1 MQLGLIGLGK
11 MGGNMRERIR
21 RAGHEVVGYDR
32 NPDVSDVETLAA
44 LVKKLEAPRTVWV
57 MVPHGDPTRET
68 VAKLADLLDKGDLV
82 IDGGNSR
89 FTDDIEND
97 KLLKAKGIGYLDCG
111 VSGGIWGLENGYGLM
126 VGGTKANVAKRD
138 ADLRRAASGGPARR
152 GLRPRR
158 RHRCRATT
166 SKMVHNGIEYG
177 LMHAYAEGYE
187 LLAKKDIV
195 KDVPG
200 SFKAWSRGTVVR
212 SWLLDLMVKAL
223 EDNPDLEDVSD
234 YTADSGEGR
243 WTVEEGIANAVPMP
257 VISASLFA
265 RFASRQESSPTM
277 QAVAAL
283 RGQFGGHQ
291 VMTSAEGE
299 KLRRRGRRRSEV
311 RQGRPDQGR
320 SQGEAAPGARPRLPP
335 RDARPPRPVPRPGR
349 ARPGR
354 PVARRRA
361 PRRRG
366 SAPRAPR
373 SPERVGCTSGTSP
386 SATSGA
392 IRAPSSR
399 SSRASRPSS
408 GSTGRARPTSSR
420 RSATSRR
427 CRATGC
433 RATRRWCASVRARRS
448 SAAPSSATAAS
459 RWSRSR
465 STPAGRTGPGST
477 SRR

>member
-32 NPDVSDVETLAA
+32 NPDVSDVRTLAA
-44 LVKKLEAPRTVWV
+44 MVKKLEAPRTVWV

-68 VAKLADLLDKGDLV
+68 VAKLGELLDKGDLV

-89 FTDDIEND
+89 FTDDIENE
-97 KLLKAKGIGYLDCG
+97 KLLKSKGIGYLDCG

-126 VGGTKANVAKRD
+126 VGGTKANVAKAMPIFD
-138 ADLRRAASGGPARR
+138 A
-152 GLRPRR
+152 LRPEGPRDEGFV
-158 RHRCRATT
+158 HAGDIGAGHYV
-166 SKMVHNGIEYG
+166 KMVHNGIEYG

-223 EDNPDLEDVSD
+223 EDNPELEDVSD

-291 VMTSAEGE
+291 VMTTAEGE
-299 KLRRRGRRRSEV
+299 KLRSEAQAGPKSADTAKAKAAAKEKPTKSAAKAASKGRK
-311 RQGRPDQGR
+311 
-320 SQGEAAPGARPRLPP
+320 AA
-335 RDARPPRPVPRPGR
+335 
-349 ARPGR
+349 
-354 PVARRRA
+354 
-361 PRRRG
+361 
-366 SAPRAPR
+366 SA
-373 SPERVGCTSGTSP
+373 G
-386 SATSGA
+386 
-392 IRAPSSR
+392 
-399 SSRASRPSS
+399 PSS
-408 GSTGRARPTSSR
+408 GSGATGAASGPTSGTASTR
-420 RSATSRR
+420 K
-427 CRATGC
+427 RA
-433 RATRRWCASVRARRS
+433 AKKA
-448 SAAPSSATAAS
+448 
-459 RWSRSR
+459 
-465 STPAGRTGPGST
+465 
-477 SRR
+477 